1 MAVFGRRNAGASP
14 PSPPAPPTPPEP
26 PAPPPASPEAIAGP
40 LLNAF
45 KNAYTG
51 PQGVHLET
59 LYSAI
64 GALAGFG
71 CQAAVREAIVKPGIL
86 TAEQAFVVVETTDG
100 STYFYGD

>member
-1 MAVFGRRNAGASP
+1 MAVFGRRNAAASP

-26 PAPPPASPEAIAGP
+26 PTTSPEAIAGP

-59 LYSAI
+59 LYSPI

-71 CQAAVREAIVKPGIL
+71 
-86 TAEQAFVVVETTDG
+86 
-100 STYFYGD
+100 